1 MAIHSLDL
9 SMRVAYSK
17 QLLLKFSVLRYDGST
32 ICRLSGMTVDTHTA
46 A

>member
-17 QLLLKFSVLRYDGST
+17 QLLKFSVLRYDGST